1 MSQKPD
7 QKASRPRIK
16 VIVAEL
22 IKFNVNAA
30 IRDRA
35 MKERAFVDYLADA
48 VRIYAT
54 LHPSKPQP
62 TDLLD
67 LEELKNSSDP
77 HKWGQKAIGERI
89 GRESG
94 AMWRILNPVE
104 DGGNSGFDVL
114 ELLLIAADLQVP
126 ISFLLFPTREQIE
139 ENATLVFD
147 EFNPP
152 LEVSANQ
159 WISWVSGL
167 SSLPGKDSV
176 LQANNALSLSTAHM
190 ASWEEDVRDAPR
202 AKATDKLNIE
212 DTQRINEGLLAA
224 SAPFVDALRTS
235 TFRYPDNTYPQL
247 RGSTDALSTEH
258 QIAIN
263 RSRILQDLLFHLR
276 EAVVIASDRNRHDA
290 ANAVIE
296 VSEKIKRDIASL
308 FLAEDLDVPLPAV
321 PFSKDFIVEQLKL
334 ITMMLAHVSLAEI
347 EHHGFQA
354 ERLPQDVRLKKEPF
368 KMEPDVP
375 DYMEGAFDHRLKLE
389 KDFKKDMRKAQK
401 EEPKESS

>member
-1 MSQKPD
+1 MSKEPD
-7 QKASRPRIK
+7 QKSSRPRIK
-16 VIVAEL
+16 VSVAEL

-30 IRDRA
+30 IRDRQ

-62 TDLLD
+62 AELLD

-77 HKWGQKAIGERI
+77 NKWGQKAIGERI

-94 AMWRILNPVE
+94 AMWRTLNPVE

-139 ENATLVFD
+139 ENAILVFG

-167 SSLPGKDSV
+167 SALPGKDSIM
-176 LQANNALSLSTAHM
+176 QANIALSLSTAHM
-190 ASWEEDVRDAPR
+190 ASWEEGVRDAPR

-212 DTQRINEGLLAA
+212 DTQRINEGLLSV
-224 SAPFVDALRTS
+224 SAPFLDAIRSS
-235 TFRYPDNTYPQL
+235 TFRNPNNTYPL
-247 RGSTDALSTEH
+247 VGNETEALSSGH

-276 EAVVIASDRNRHDA
+276 EAVVIASDQNHPDV

-296 VSEKIKRDIASL
+296 VSEKIKKDIVSL
-308 FLAEDLDVPLPAV
+308 FLAEDRDVPIPLV
-321 PFSKDFIVEQLKL
+321 PFSKDFIVETLKL

-347 EHHGFQA
+347 EHNGFQS
-354 ERLPQDVRLKKEPF
+354 ERLPHDVRLKKEPF
-368 KMEPDVP
+368 KMERDAP

-389 KDFKKDMRKAQK
+389 KEFKKDMRQAQK
-401 EEPKESS
+401 EAPEESS